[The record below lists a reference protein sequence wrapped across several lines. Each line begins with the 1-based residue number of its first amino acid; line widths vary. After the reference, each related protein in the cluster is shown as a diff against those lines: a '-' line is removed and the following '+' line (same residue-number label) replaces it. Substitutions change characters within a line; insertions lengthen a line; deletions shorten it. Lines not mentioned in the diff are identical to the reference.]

1 MDQQRPVIWIGSS
14 KKDFLKFPSQVRN
27 EMGHALYIA
36 QKGEKHRD
44 AKPLRG
50 FRGGSV
56 VEISIR
62 DEWGTYRTMYTIQFK
77 EAVIVLHAFQKKS
90 TSGIKTPKHEIDLV
104 EQRLKAAQGSYK
116 EWLSG
121 NKTRRDQYAFKEKL

>member
-1 MDQQRPVIWIGSS
+1 MTQQRPVIWIGSS
-14 KKDFLKFPSQVRN
+14 KKDFLKFPSQIRS

-36 QKGEKHRD
+36 QKGEKHKD
-44 AKPLRG
+44 AKPLKG
-50 FRGGSV
+50 FGGGSV

-104 EQRLKAAQGSYK
+104 DHRLKAAQEGYR
-116 EWLSG
+116 EWIST
-121 NKTRRDQYAFKEKL
+121 NKMRRD